1 MELLKKD
8 TAWFI
13 SDEGGKQFAS
23 LGSLEERITFV
34 YSYLKT
40 IAKECFEED
49 KILLKMALYIADAV
63 YNSDLSYSKYPEILK
78 ADSNPFVAFLQN
90 SITFSG
96 KEKTYII
103 LTAVLNNKVNAFD
116 KSAWIYDREVL
127 GSHDLEAELE
137 TRGIEFLPGYTTMM
151 IDPEIYNIDSNL
163 KLLQLEL
170 VWIFLK

>member
-8 TAWFI
+8 NAWFL
-13 SDEGGKQFAS
+13 SDEGSKQFAALS
-23 LGSLEERITFV
+23 SLEERIIFI

-40 IAKECFEED
+40 ISKESFEEE
-49 KILLKMALYIADAV
+49 KTLLKIALFIADAV

-96 KEKTYII
+96 KEKTYVIF
-103 LTAVLNNKVNAFD
+103 TAILNNKANAFN
-116 KSAWIYDREVL
+116 KSEWIYDREIL
-127 GSHDLEAELE
+127 DSNDLESDLE
-137 TRGIEFLPGYTTMM
+137 ERKIEFLPGYTTMM
-151 IDPEIYNIDSNL
+151 IDPEVYNIDSKL